1 LQKAASVLGVND
13 LVLTSDG
20 TKIEMQV
27 TDKKNTTSNTFSR
40 TVGEGNGAT
49 FTMNFKIENL
59 KVLDGN
65 YTVAVSSKGISHFKN
80 KDVDLEYFIALE
92 PDSSYSA

>member
-1 LQKAASVLGVND
+1 MFNGASAFNQD
-13 LVLTSDG
+13 LSGWCVENLDA
-20 TKIEMQV
+20 
-27 TDKKNTTSNTFSR
+27 SNTFSR
-40 TVGEGNGAT
+40 IVGEGNGST

-65 YTVAVSSKGISHFKN
+65 YAVAVSSKGISHFKN
-80 KDVDLEYFIALE
+80 KDIDLEYFIALE